1 MTVTN
6 GFFVWFLYGGGVG
19 GWVLFLLAAVAANVW
34 MIYDI
39 QKRMLK
45 ATGWLMAA
53 ILSGLLIV
61 PVILYRF
68 TVNPVLPDPTSPLVS
83 YGEAIFYLGILAGI
97 APVVIAVGYYVT
109 FQGLVGCMRGHVY
122 DVGLRQC
129 PECARIDNPPR
140 PVAPPAYPPQMP
152 AQPRPQEDFQAAP
165 RKNKPKTQA
174 WLSNSAGKSYQLCA
188 GETTVGRSP
197 QNDIQISGDTTV
209 GRQHAKI
216 VEQNGH
222 FKLIDLGT
230 KNYTRVNGNIVRQPV
245 NLEPNDE
252 ICFGD
257 NSVMR
262 FVA

>member
-129 PECARIDNPPR
+129 PECATLRGLFPSLFIRRKRPRSLVRKKTSRPLPGKTSPKRRPGSRTAPARATNCAPVKPPSGAR
-140 PVAPPAYPPQMP
+140 RRTTFKSAAIPPLDANT
-152 AQPRPQEDFQAAP
+152 PRSS
-165 RKNKPKTQA
+165 NK
-174 WLSNSAGKSYQLCA
+174 
-188 GETTVGRSP
+188 TVIL
-197 QNDIQISGDTTV
+197 N
-209 GRQHAKI
+209 
-216 VEQNGH
+216 
-222 FKLIDLGT
+222 
-230 KNYTRVNGNIVRQPV
+230 
-245 NLEPNDE
+245 
-252 ICFGD
+252 
-257 NSVMR
+257 
-262 FVA
+262 